1 MLQMTI
7 ETKEFSKKVLEK
19 LGGEGKSCYYV
30 YRLIDP
36 RNYETFYV
44 GKGCRNRVF
53 QHANG
58 VIKMDNKNE
67 ESNEDEETFKI
78 RQIREILAEGKEVIT
93 MIHRWNLT
101 EQEAFEVEAALI
113 DCYPGLTNIQS
124 GHGSDYGVIST
135 DDLMVKLGA
144 EEYDEPQ
151 EDYVIIKTTEAF
163 VCDRGSLYDAV
174 RRAWK
179 AKLSKAQK
187 YKYALG
193 VVNGMVREVYEVSE
207 WMECVDRPG
216 RIEFIGKPAK
226 DSMSRLK
233 MKLIPYYYKKRGAS
247 NPFMYKKEQ

>member
-1 MLQMTI
+1 MTV

-58 VIKMDNKNE
+58 VIKMDNRNE
-67 ESNEDEETFKI
+67 ESNEDEETLKI
-78 RQIREILAEGKEVIT
+78 RQIREILADGKEVIT

-124 GHGSDYGVIST
+124 GHGSDYGVVST
-135 DDLMVKLGA
+135 DDLMLKLGA

-179 AKLSKAQK
+179 AKLDKAK
-187 YKYALG
+187 NYKYVLG
-193 VVNGMVREVYEVSE
+193 VINGMVREVYEVSE
-207 WMECVDRPG
+207 WKECASGSG
-216 RIEFIGKPAK
+216 RIEFIGEPAK
-226 DSMSRLK
+226 EPMSRLK
-233 MKLIPYYYKKRGAS
+233 KKLIPYYYKKRGAS
-247 NPFMYKKEQ
+247 NPFIYKKEKEQ